1 VRIAVVGQFF
11 EYEDRQCDSYL
22 HSMCRSLSQH
32 DHDVSKINIRDEETI
47 DWSKYDFCL
56 NVDSGRDRG
65 GRSSFLQ
72 NPPNVPSAVYFVDTH
87 GQPTLHKRLASNYTH
102 VFFAVWHRRDVFA
115 KHKSAHWCPNFTDI
129 EKFDGHDFDLV
140 ETKFDFGFF
149 GSKGGLGRTT
159 PLIEICQQRD
169 WKYDI
174 RQCGVPWKHRWPRT
188 QKAMAGC
195 NALFNHGQK
204 HDGPNLRVMESMAM
218 NNPLITDVDS
228 RSGMDKLFEDG
239 VHYLGYDAYTYK
251 GLEKAMNFTIEFPE
265 QAARIAEAAYR
276 EVREKHLVG
285 NRIEQILETANSKVD
300 LGKTGPCH
308 KDEYL

>member
-1 VRIAVVGQFF
+1 
-11 EYEDRQCDSYL
+11 
-22 HSMCRSLSQH
+22 
-32 DHDVSKINIRDEETI
+32 
-47 DWSKYDFCL
+47 
-56 NVDSGRDRG
+56 
-65 GRSSFLQ
+65 
-72 NPPNVPSAVYFVDTH
+72 VYFIDTH
-87 GQPTLHKRLASNYTH
+87 GQPTLHKRLAENYDH
-102 VFFAVWHRRDVFA
+102 VFFAVQSRRDVFA

-129 EKFDGHDFDLV
+129 EKFNGDNWDLV

-149 GSKGGLGRTT
+149 GSKGGLKRTV
-159 PLIEICQQRD
+159 PLVDVCEKRD

-174 RQCGVPWKHRWPRT
+174 RQVGVPWKHRWPRT
-188 QKAMAGC
+188 QQAMAGC

-218 NNPLITDVDS
+218 NSPLITDVDPLD
-228 RSGMDKLFEDG
+228 GMNDLFEEG
-239 VHYLGYDAYTYK
+239 VHYLGYEAYTYK

-265 QAARIAEAAYR
+265 QAARIASAAYR

-285 NRIEQILETANSKVD
+285 NRIEQILEVVNSKVD